1 MLWRAELVAPS
12 VSNLK
17 DVIQVRNSAEVA
29 LREDGSGVAE
39 RLTGTETFTGVRG
52 KTISQAKL
60 KSKATSVE
68 HRMRT
73 SGR

>member
-12 VSNLK
+12 VTF
-17 DVIQVRNSAEVA
+17 IW
-29 LREDGSGVAE
+29 EDGSGVAE
-39 RLTGTETFTGVRG
+39 WLTGTETFTGVRG

>member
-1 MLWRAELVAPS
+1 
-12 VSNLK
+12 LK

-39 RLTGTETFTGVRG
+39 RLTGTETFAGARG